1 MTITIENVIEL
12 INGLNDP
19 KLNKHYENKLEE
31 ITNEIGFGVV
41 LAKLASD
48 KQFDMVHRQFSGIL
62 LKKHI
67 SKHWNE
73 FNDSQSDEEG
83 DDNLNEHEKIQL
95 KKMKLQQQQ
104 QQPKEYR
111 ILTKEEKT
119 EIKKLL
125 SPCLSDPS
133 SKIRTAIAMCIAK
146 IGAYEWPHDWPE
158 LVDELIGCLNRV
170 NSSNDTNNNN
180 DLLHGVIRCL
190 ELLCDPQDGNISEE
204 QIEILIKQVYPVFS
218 ELLGKDIDPMIH
230 IRIINV
236 FRSTVTHLTF
246 MKGVTKGLSKAL
258 FPFISTWVPIFTGHL
273 SRVLDL
279 GSAHINHYFTIM
291 SAMVEIFTMLI
302 QDFPKKTSKYIQEIL
317 PPIWTLFNNCY
328 PIYEKVEINPVHGI
342 VSNFVEEGITKIDR
356 LVSSIFDFMQQI
368 VSNQT
373 LAPLFKPFLKP
384 IFANSIQYMQMNYE
398 LVELWDSD
406 PNLFLENEDDTTYT
420 PRVVSTSLV
429 QSMCETYKSDGSKY
443 LFEVISETLIKAQEE
458 KNKNTNSWW
467 KIREAALVALCDS
480 SLQLSKIK
488 QFDAVSFLS
497 TNLIQ
502 DFQGT
507 LNENDQ
513 GALILRGRSLICASK
528 FAKLVDPSI
537 SLPFFNQAVILI
549 TQNIPVTLKL
559 TAVMAIGSFAPKI
572 SPQSIVDYIPSTVQ
586 ALISMINQLSEDSLL
601 LVLDCIKMLVRI
613 DKDITGKLEPLLIP
627 HLSQAWINYG
637 NDPMFSDALKEI
649 FQIICACPKS
659 YPGIL
664 QRMIPTLNIILS
676 DYTNPMYNPI
686 ADSAA
691 DVLSLLIANVDQQI
705 DSFLLDQL
713 FSPILNILLTCD
725 CEANRGILKASLCT
739 LLPFVYKT
747 SSDLLLKWTFTSAS
761 NTQSATPPPTPTP
774 TTTPTTT
781 TTTTTNGLHG
791 LFLVLRRILFET
803 DELVHVEVPSIISA
817 LLVKHSEIIGAQ
829 TVPLFESTLQAF
841 YNCKLPST
849 KRAFSSVFARLIIQ
863 HKTTIIDY
871 LAAIPGPNGNG
882 SALVFVLNE
891 WQKYHLEMTSK
902 LENNVSVVAMC
913 TLVSLNDPRLESINI
928 DGRQII
934 PDRSTRDIRRK
945 KSQYN
950 GGLNEEWTKVNL
962 FNKIME
968 NLLETVKLEKEE
980 LAKNS
985 NGTANST
992 PQDHHDSDEEY
1003 DDDNE
1008 DEDDEDDEETTS
1020 KRYPNV
1026 DENGFAPAEEYA
1038 HMIDYAGDDDND
1050 DLAQYLQD
1058 EFTEDAF
1065 EIISKSDLIYHIEL
1079 LKYLSDFFTNLSKNS
1094 PSIFTIVAPLL
1105 NEFKL
1110 QSFGN

>member
-62 LKKHI
+62 LKKYI

-73 FNDSQSDEEG
+73 INDSQSDEEV
-83 DDNLNEHEKIQL
+83 DDNLEEHEKIQL
-95 KKMKLQQQQ
+95 KQMKLQ

-111 ILTKEEKT
+111 ILSKGEKT

-146 IGAYEWPHDWPE
+146 IGAYEWPHEWPE

-170 NSSNDTNNNN
+170 NTNNDGNNNNNNNNGNNN

-190 ELLCDPQDGNISEE
+190 ELLCDPQDGNISDE
-204 QIEILIKQVYPVFS
+204 QIETLVKQVYPVFS
-218 ELLGKDIDPMIH
+218 ELLGRDMDPMIH

-236 FRSTVTHLTF
+236 FRSTVTHLTY
-246 MKGVTKGLSKAL
+246 MKGITKGLSKAL

-279 GSAHINHYFTIM
+279 NSPHINHYFTIM
-291 SAMVEIFTMLI
+291 SAIIEIFTMLI

-317 PPIWTLFNNCY
+317 SPIWTLFNNCF

-368 VSNQT
+368 VENQT
-373 LAPLFKPFLKP
+373 LSQLFKPFLKP
-384 IFANSIQYMQMNYE
+384 IFANSVQYMQMNYE
-398 LVELWDSD
+398 LVDLWDSD

-420 PRVVSTSLV
+420 PRVVSTTLV
-429 QSMCETYKSDGSKY
+429 QSMCEVYKSDGSKY

-458 KNKNTNSWW
+458 KNKNNKYWW

-480 SLQLSKIK
+480 SQQLSKIK
-488 QFDAVSFLS
+488 QFDVVSFLS

-502 DFQGT
+502 DFQGAI
-507 LNENDQ
+507 NENDEDQ
-513 GALILRGRSLICASK
+513 GPLILRGRSLICASK

-601 LVLDCIKMLVRI
+601 LVLDCIKMLIKI
-613 DKDITGKLEPLLIP
+613 DKDITGKLEPLLVP
-627 HLSQAWINYG
+627 HLSQTWINYA
-637 NDPMFSDALKEI
+637 NDPSFADALKEI

-676 DYTNPMYNPI
+676 DYSNTMYNII

-691 DVLSLLIANVDQQI
+691 DVLSLLMARVDQQI

-713 FSPILNILLTCD
+713 FAPILNILLTCD
-725 CEANRGILKASLCT
+725 CQANRGILKASLCT

-747 SSDLLLKWTFTSAS
+747 SSDLLVKWTFTPI
-761 NTQSATPPPTPTP
+761 TQPGSPI
-774 TTTPTTT
+774 
-781 TTTTTNGLHG
+781 NGLHA

-803 DELVHVEVPSIISA
+803 DELVRVEVPSIISA
-817 LLVKHSEIIGAQ
+817 LLIKHSEIIGAQ
-829 TVPLFESTLQAF
+829 TVPLFETTLQAF

-871 LAAIPGPNGNG
+871 LAGIPGPNGKG

-913 TLVSLNDPRLESINI
+913 TLVSLNDPRLESITI

-950 GGLNEEWTKVNL
+950 GGLTEEWTKVNL
-962 FNKIME
+962 FIKIME
-968 NLLETVKLEKEE
+968 NLLETIKLEKEE

-992 PQDHHDSDEEY
+992 PQDHHDSDEDYEE
-1003 DDDNE
+1003 E
-1008 DEDDEDDEETTS
+1008 DEEDEEDEETTS

-1026 DENGFAPAEEYA
+1026 DENGFAPAEDYA
-1038 HMIDYAGDDDND
+1038 HMVDYAGEDD
-1050 DLAQYLQD
+1050 DLAEYLQD
-1058 EFTEDAF
+1058 EFTEDTF
-1065 EIISKSDLIYHIEL
+1065 EIISKSDPIYHIDL
-1079 LKYLSDFFTNLSKNS
+1079 LKYLSDFFTNLSNNS

-1110 QSFGN
+1110 QSFGK

>member
-41 LAKLASD
+41 LAKLASGQ
-48 KQFDMVHRQFSGIL
+48 QFDMVHRQFSGIL
-62 LKKHI
+62 LKKYI
-67 SKHWNE
+67 SKHWND
-73 FNDSQSDEEG
+73 FNDNQSDDEEI
-83 DDNLNEHEKIQL
+83 DDNLDEHEKIQL
-95 KKMKLQQQQ
+95 KQMKLQQQQ
-104 QQPKEYR
+104 QTKKEYR
-111 ILTKEEKT
+111 VLLKEEKI

-146 IGAYEWPHDWPE
+146 IGAYEWPHEWPE
-158 LVDELIGCLNRV
+158 LVDELIGCLNRA
-170 NSSNDTNNNN
+170 NAGNDNGVGKNN

-190 ELLCDPQDGNISEE
+190 ELLCDPHDGNISDE
-204 QIEILIKQVYPVFS
+204 QIEKLVKQVYPVFS
-218 ELLGKDIDPMIH
+218 ELLGRDIDPMIH

-236 FRSTVTHLTF
+236 FRSTVTHLTY
-246 MKGVTKGLSKAL
+246 MKGITKGLSKAL
-258 FPFISTWVPIFTGHL
+258 FPFIPTWVPIFIGHL

-279 GSAHINHYFTIM
+279 SSPHINHYFTVM
-291 SAMVEIFTMLI
+291 SAIIEIFTMLI

-317 PPIWTLFNNCY
+317 SPIWTLFNNCF

-368 VSNQT
+368 VENQS

-398 LVELWDSD
+398 LVDLWDSD

-420 PRVVSTSLV
+420 PRVVSTTLV
-429 QSMCETYKSDGSKY
+429 QSMCDIYKSDGTKY

-458 KNKNTNSWW
+458 KTKSNKNWW

-480 SLQLSKIK
+480 SQSLSKIK
-488 QFDAVSFLS
+488 QFDVVSFLS

-502 DFQGT
+502 DFQDT
-507 LNENDQ
+507 INENDEDQ
-513 GALILRGRSLICASK
+513 GSLILRGRSLICASK

-549 TQNIPVTLKL
+549 TQNVPITLKL

-586 ALISMINQLSEDSLL
+586 ALIAMINQLSEDSLL
-601 LVLDCIKMLVRI
+601 LVLDCIKMLIRI
-613 DKDITGKLEPLLIP
+613 DKDITGQLEPLLIP
-627 HLSQAWINYG
+627 HLSQTWINYA
-637 NDPMFSDALKEI
+637 NDPSFADALKEI

-676 DYTNPMYNPI
+676 DYSNTMYNII

-691 DVLSLLIANVDQQI
+691 DVLSLLMARVDQQI
-705 DSFLLDQL
+705 DTFLLDQL
-713 FSPILNILLTCD
+713 FAPILNILLTCD
-725 CEANRGILKASLCT
+725 CQANRGILKASLCA

-747 SSDLLLKWTFTSAS
+747 SSDLLLKWTFTPI
-761 NTQSATPPPTPTP
+761 TQPTSPI
-774 TTTPTTT
+774 
-781 TTTTTNGLHG
+781 NGLHA

-803 DELVHVEVPSIISA
+803 DELVRVEVPSIISA
-817 LLVKHSEIIGAQ
+817 LLIRHSEIIGPQ
-829 TVPLFESTLQAF
+829 TLPLFETTLQAF

-871 LAAIPGPNGNG
+871 LAGIPGPNGKGN
-882 SALVFVLNE
+882 ALVFVLNE

-913 TLVSLNDPRLESINI
+913 TLVSLNDPRLESITV
-928 DGRQII
+928 DGSQII

-950 GGLNEEWTKVNL
+950 GGLTEEWTKVNL
-962 FNKIME
+962 FIKLME
-968 NLLETVKLEKEE
+968 NLLETIKLEKEE

-985 NGTANST
+985 NGTANPS
-992 PQDHHDSDEEY
+992 PQDHHDSDEDYEE
-1003 DDDNE
+1003 D

-1020 KRYPNV
+1020 KRYPNI
-1026 DENGFAPAEEYA
+1026 DENGFAPAEDYA
-1038 HMIDYAGDDDND
+1038 HMIDGGDDD
-1050 DLAQYLQD
+1050 DLAEYLQD
-1058 EFTEDAF
+1058 EFTEDTF
-1065 EIISKSDLIYHIEL
+1065 EIISKSDPLYHVEII
-1079 LKYLSDFFTNLSKNS
+1079 KYLSDFFTNLSKNS
-1094 PSIFTIVAPLL
+1094 PSVFTIVAPLL
-1105 NEFKL
+1105 NDFKV
-1110 QSFGN
+1110 QSFGK